1 MNYLVLARKWRPKSF
16 SEVSGQDHV
25 VKAIQNS
32 LKQNKVH
39 HALLFTGT
47 RGVGKTTIARLFAK
61 SLNCDTGMTPEPCGK
76 CESCLSID
84 EGNFMDLIE
93 VDAASQRG
101 IDDTRELLEN
111 TQYTPTVGRYKVYLI
126 DEVHQLTKEAFNAL
140 LKTLEEPPEH
150 MKFLLATTESEKIP
164 ITVLSRCLKFNL
176 KKISEEQITDRMKEI
191 LDAEK
196 IKYEEGALSIISKS
210 ADGSMRDAL
219 SLLDQALAYED
230 YELSENNVID
240 MLGLIDNKYA
250 LAIIQSI
257 LNQDSEML
265 KDQLDGLDTKYPN
278 YDDVLDNIASIA
290 QEIAYLQV
298 LDTSKVDVATEI
310 IELSTH
316 HSPELIQLI
325 YQIAITSKKDLSMAP
340 SAREGFT
347 MAILRMFAFQPSDS
361 VSAPKKMS
369 ENTQKKIKKSEPLAN
384 GKSTPKKVI
393 SSKNWTKEVSRMN
406 IKGAVKQLAA
416 NCFFDHID
424 NDTLHLNIHSENEH
438 QMIERAV
445 DGLNSYLVNHY
456 EGFNKVIIQ
465 IEKENGK
472 TLAGEEKIK
481 NEEQII
487 MNESRASSDPIVQ
500 EYVDLFDATIEEK
513 K

>member
-61 SLNCDTGMTPEPCGK
+61 SLNCDTGITPEPCGK
-76 CESCLSID
+76 CESCVSID

-101 IDDTRELLEN
+101 IDDTRDLLEN

-176 KKISEEQITDRMKEI
+176 KKISEEQIAERMKEI

-250 LAIIQSI
+250 LSIVQSI
-257 LNQDSEML
+257 LNQDSELL
-265 KDQLDGLDTKYPN
+265 KEQLDGLDSKYPN
-278 YDDVLDNIASIA
+278 YNDVLDNIASIA

-298 LDTSKVDVATEI
+298 LDASKVDVQDEI
-310 IELSTH
+310 IELSNN

-325 YQIAITSKKDLSMAP
+325 YQIAINSKKDLSLAP

-347 MAILRMFAFQPSDS
+347 MAILRMFAFQLSDEQS
-361 VSAPKKMS
+361 I
-369 ENTQKKIKKSEPLAN
+369 ENRASDTAQKKIKKSEPLAN
-384 GKSTPKKVI
+384 GNSKTSNI
-393 SSKNWTKEVSRMN
+393 SSKNWTNEVSKMSIR
-406 IKGAVKQLAA
+406 GAVKQLAS
-416 NCFFDHID
+416 NCFFDRID
-424 NDTLHLNIHSENEH
+424 NNILYLKIHSQNEH
-438 QMIERAV
+438 QMIDRAV
-445 DGLNSYLVNHY
+445 DGLNSFLINQY
-456 EGFNKVIIQ
+456 EEVNKVIIQ
-465 IEKENGK
+465 IEEENGK
-472 TLAGEEKIK
+472 TLAGVEKIK

-487 MNESRASSDPIVQ
+487 MNESRASSDPLVQ
-500 EYVDLFDATIEEK
+500 EYVDLFDATIEETK
-513 K
+513 

>member
-61 SLNCDTGMTPEPCGK
+61 SLNCDTGITPEPCGK
-76 CESCLSID
+76 CESCVSID

-101 IDDTRELLEN
+101 IDDTRDLLEN

-176 KKISEEQITDRMKEI
+176 KKISEEQITQRMKEI

-250 LAIIQSI
+250 LSIVQSI
-257 LNQDSEML
+257 LNQDSELL
-265 KDQLDGLDTKYPN
+265 KEQLDGLDSKYPN
-278 YDDVLDNIASIA
+278 YNDVLDNIASIA

-298 LDTSKVDVATEI
+298 LDASKVDVQDEI
-310 IELSTH
+310 IELSNN

-325 YQIAITSKKDLSMAP
+325 YQIAINSKKDLSLAP

-347 MAILRMFAFQPSDS
+347 MAVLRMFAFQLSDEQSVENKEPST
-361 VSAPKKMS
+361 
-369 ENTQKKIKKSEPLAN
+369 TQKKIKKSEPLAN
-384 GKSTPKKVI
+384 GNSETSII
-393 SSKNWTKEVSRMN
+393 SSKNWTNEVSKMSIR
-406 IKGAVKQLAA
+406 GAVKQLAS
-416 NCFFDHID
+416 NCFFDRID
-424 NDTLHLNIHSENEH
+424 NHILYLKLHSQNEH
-438 QMIERAV
+438 QMIDRAV
-445 DGLNSYLVNHY
+445 DGLNSFLINQY
-456 EGFNKVIIQ
+456 EEVNKVIIQ
-465 IEKENGK
+465 IEEKNGK

-487 MNESRASSDPIVQ
+487 MNESRASSDPLVQ
-500 EYVDLFDATIEEK
+500 EYVDLFDATIEETK
-513 K
+513 

>member
-61 SLNCDTGMTPEPCGK
+61 SLNCDTGITPEPCGK
-76 CESCLSID
+76 CESCVSID

-101 IDDTRELLEN
+101 IDDTRDLLEN

-176 KKISEEQITDRMKEI
+176 KKISEEQITQRMKEI

-250 LAIIQSI
+250 LSIVQSI
-257 LNQDSEML
+257 LNQDSDLL
-265 KDQLDGLDTKYPN
+265 KEQLDGLDSKYPSYN
-278 YDDVLDNIASIA
+278 DVLDNIASIA

-298 LDTSKVDVATEI
+298 LDASKVDVQDEI
-310 IELSTH
+310 IELSNN

-325 YQIAITSKKDLSMAP
+325 YQIAINSKKDLSLAP

-347 MAILRMFAFQPSDS
+347 MAVLRMFAFQLSDEQS
-361 VSAPKKMS
+361 VENRAPD
-369 ENTQKKIKKSEPLAN
+369 TAQKKIKKSEPLAN
-384 GKSTPKKVI
+384 GNSETSI
-393 SSKNWTKEVSRMN
+393 ITSKNWTNEVSRMS
-406 IKGAVKQLAA
+406 IKGAVKQLAS
-416 NCFFDHID
+416 NCFFDRID
-424 NDTLHLNIHSENEH
+424 NNILYLKLHSQNEH
-438 QMIERAV
+438 QMIDRAV
-445 DGLNSYLVNHY
+445 DGLNSFLINQY
-456 EGFNKVIIQ
+456 EEVNKVIIQ
-465 IEKENGK
+465 VEEKNGK

-487 MNESRASSDPIVQ
+487 MNESRASSDPLVQ
-500 EYVDLFDATIEEK
+500 EYVDLFDATIEETK
-513 K
+513 

>member
-61 SLNCDTGMTPEPCGK
+61 SLNCDTGITPEPCGK
-76 CESCLSID
+76 CESCVSID

-101 IDDTRELLEN
+101 IDDTRDLLEN

-176 KKISEEQITDRMKEI
+176 KKISEEQITERMKEI

-250 LAIIQSI
+250 LSIVQSI
-257 LNQDSEML
+257 LNQDSELL
-265 KDQLDGLDTKYPN
+265 KEQLDGLDSKYPN
-278 YDDVLDNIASIA
+278 YNDVLDNIASIA

-298 LDTSKVDVATEI
+298 LDASKVDVQDEI
-310 IELSTH
+310 IELSNN

-325 YQIAITSKKDLSMAP
+325 YQIAINSKKDLSLAP

-347 MAILRMFAFQPSDS
+347 MAVLRMFAFQLSDEQS
-361 VSAPKKMS
+361 VENRAPDT
-369 ENTQKKIKKSEPLAN
+369 TQKKIKKSEPLAN
-384 GKSTPKKVI
+384 GNSETSI
-393 SSKNWTKEVSRMN
+393 ITSKNWTNEVSKMS
-406 IKGAVKQLAA
+406 IKGAVKQLAS
-416 NCFFDHID
+416 NCFFDRID
-424 NDTLHLNIHSENEH
+424 NNILYLKLHSQNEH
-438 QMIERAV
+438 QMIDRAV
-445 DGLNSYLVNHY
+445 DGLNSFLINQY
-456 EGFNKVIIQ
+456 EEVNKVIIQ
-465 IEKENGK
+465 VEEKNGK

-487 MNESRASSDPIVQ
+487 MNESRASSDPLVQ
-500 EYVDLFDATIEEK
+500 EYVDLFDATIEETK
-513 K
+513 

>member
-61 SLNCDTGMTPEPCGK
+61 SLNCDTGITPEPCGK
-76 CESCLSID
+76 CESCVSID

-101 IDDTRELLEN
+101 IDDTRDLLEN

-176 KKISEEQITDRMKEI
+176 KKISEEQITQRMKEI

-250 LAIIQSI
+250 LSIVQSI
-257 LNQDSEML
+257 LNQDSELL
-265 KDQLDGLDTKYPN
+265 KEQLDGLDSKYPN
-278 YDDVLDNIASIA
+278 YNDVLDNIASIA

-298 LDTSKVDVATEI
+298 LDASKVDVQDEI
-310 IELSTH
+310 IELSNN

-325 YQIAITSKKDLSMAP
+325 YQIAINSKKDLSLAP

-347 MAILRMFAFQPSDS
+347 MAILRMFAFQLSDEQSVENKEPST
-361 VSAPKKMS
+361 
-369 ENTQKKIKKSEPLAN
+369 TQKKIKKSEPLAN
-384 GKSTPKKVI
+384 GNSETSI
-393 SSKNWTKEVSRMN
+393 ITSKNWTNEVSRMS
-406 IKGAVKQLAA
+406 IKGAVKQLAS
-416 NCFFDHID
+416 NCFFDRID
-424 NDTLHLNIHSENEH
+424 NNILYLKLHSQNEH
-438 QMIERAV
+438 QMIDRAV
-445 DGLNSYLVNHY
+445 EGLNSFLINQY
-456 EGFNKVIIQ
+456 EEVNKVIIQ
-465 IEKENGK
+465 VEEKNGK

-487 MNESRASSDPIVQ
+487 MNESRASSDPLVQ
-500 EYVDLFDATIEEK
+500 EYVDLFDATIEETK
-513 K
+513 

>member
-61 SLNCDTGMTPEPCGK
+61 SLNCDTGITPEPCGK
-76 CESCLSID
+76 CESCVSID

-101 IDDTRELLEN
+101 IDDTRDLLEN

-176 KKISEEQITDRMKEI
+176 KKISEEQITQRMKEI

-250 LAIIQSI
+250 LSIVQSI
-257 LNQDSEML
+257 LNQDSELL
-265 KDQLDGLDTKYPN
+265 KEQLDGLDSKYPN
-278 YDDVLDNIASIA
+278 YNDVLDNIASIA

-298 LDTSKVDVATEI
+298 LDASKVDVQDEI
-310 IELSTH
+310 IELSNN

-325 YQIAITSKKDLSMAP
+325 YQIAINSKKDLSLAP

-347 MAILRMFAFQPSDS
+347 MAVLRMFAFQLSDEQS
-361 VSAPKKMS
+361 VENRAPD
-369 ENTQKKIKKSEPLAN
+369 TAQKKIKKSEPLAN
-384 GKSTPKKVI
+384 GNSETSII
-393 SSKNWTKEVSRMN
+393 SSKNWTNEVSKMSIR
-406 IKGAVKQLAA
+406 GAVKQLAS
-416 NCFFDHID
+416 NCFFDRID
-424 NDTLHLNIHSENEH
+424 NNILYLKIHSQNEH
-438 QMIERAV
+438 QMIDRAV
-445 DGLNSYLVNHY
+445 DGLNSFLINQY
-456 EGFNKVIIQ
+456 EEVNKVIIQ
-465 IEKENGK
+465 IEEKNGK

-487 MNESRASSDPIVQ
+487 MNESRASSDPLVQ
-500 EYVDLFDATIEEK
+500 EYVDLFDATIEETK
-513 K
+513 

>member
-61 SLNCDTGMTPEPCGK
+61 SLNCDTGITPEPCGK
-76 CESCLSID
+76 CESCVSID

-101 IDDTRELLEN
+101 IDDTRDLLEN

-176 KKISEEQITDRMKEI
+176 KKISEEQITERMKEI

-250 LAIIQSI
+250 LSIVQSI
-257 LNQDSEML
+257 LNQDSELL
-265 KDQLDGLDTKYPN
+265 KEQLDGLDSKYPN
-278 YDDVLDNIASIA
+278 YNDVLDNIASIA

-298 LDTSKVDVATEI
+298 LDASKVDVQDEI
-310 IELSTH
+310 IELSNN

-325 YQIAITSKKDLSMAP
+325 YQIAINSKKDLSLAP

-347 MAILRMFAFQPSDS
+347 MAVLRMFAFQLSDEQS
-361 VSAPKKMS
+361 VENRAPD
-369 ENTQKKIKKSEPLAN
+369 TAQKKIKKSEPLAN
-384 GKSTPKKVI
+384 GNSETSI
-393 SSKNWTKEVSRMN
+393 ITSKNWTNEVSRMS
-406 IKGAVKQLAA
+406 IKGAVKQLAS
-416 NCFFDHID
+416 NCFFDRID
-424 NDTLHLNIHSENEH
+424 NHILYLKIHSENEH
-438 QMIERAV
+438 QMIDRAV
-445 DGLNSYLVNHY
+445 DGLNSFLINQY
-456 EGFNKVIIQ
+456 EEVNKVIIQ
-465 IEKENGK
+465 VEKENGK

-487 MNESRASSDPIVQ
+487 MNESRASSDPLVQ
-500 EYVDLFDATIEEK
+500 EYVDLFDATIEETK
-513 K
+513 

>member
-61 SLNCDTGMTPEPCGK
+61 SLNCDTGITPEPCGK
-76 CESCLSID
+76 CESCISID

-111 TQYTPTVGRYKVYLI
+111 TQYTPTVGRYKVNLI

-176 KKISEEQITDRMKEI
+176 KKISEEQITERMKEI

-219 SLLDQALAYED
+219 SLLDQALAYEN

-250 LAIIQSI
+250 LSIVQSI
-257 LNQDSEML
+257 LNQDSEL
-265 KDQLDGLDTKYPN
+265 LREQLDGLESKYPN
-278 YDDVLDNIASIA
+278 YNDVLDNIASIA

-298 LDTSKVDVATEI
+298 LDASKVDVQDEI
-310 IELSTH
+310 IELSKN

-325 YQIAITSKKDLSMAP
+325 YQIAINSKKDLSLAP
-340 SAREGFT
+340 STREGFT
-347 MAILRMFAFQPSDS
+347 MAVLRMFAFQLSDEQS
-361 VSAPKKMS
+361 VENRAPD
-369 ENTQKKIKKSEPLAN
+369 TAQKKIKKSEPLAN
-384 GKSTPKKVI
+384 GNSESSII
-393 SSKNWTKEVSRMN
+393 SSKNWTNEVSKMSIR
-406 IKGAVKQLAA
+406 GAVKQLAS
-416 NCFFDHID
+416 NCFFDRID
-424 NDTLHLNIHSENEH
+424 NNILYLKIHSQNEH
-438 QMIERAV
+438 QMIDRAV
-445 DGLNSYLVNHY
+445 DGLNTFLINQY
-456 EGFNKVIIQ
+456 EEFDKVIIQ

-472 TLAGEEKIK
+472 TLAGEEKMK

-487 MNESRASSDPIVQ
+487 MNESRASSDPLVQ
-500 EYVDLFDATIEEK
+500 EYVDLFDATIEETK
-513 K
+513 

>member
-61 SLNCDTGMTPEPCGK
+61 SLNCDTGITPEPCGK
-76 CESCLSID
+76 CESCVSID

-101 IDDTRELLEN
+101 IDDTRDLLEN

-176 KKISEEQITDRMKEI
+176 KKISEEQITQRMKEI

-250 LAIIQSI
+250 LSIVQSI
-257 LNQDSEML
+257 LNQDSELL
-265 KDQLDGLDTKYPN
+265 KEQLDGLDSKYPN
-278 YDDVLDNIASIA
+278 YNDVLDNIASIA

-298 LDTSKVDVATEI
+298 LDASKVDVQDEI
-310 IELSTH
+310 IELSNN

-325 YQIAITSKKDLSMAP
+325 YQIAINSKKDLSLAP

-347 MAILRMFAFQPSDS
+347 MAILRMFAFQLSDEQS
-361 VSAPKKMS
+361 VENRAPD
-369 ENTQKKIKKSEPLAN
+369 TAQKKIKKSEPLAN
-384 GKSTPKKVI
+384 GNSETSII
-393 SSKNWTKEVSRMN
+393 SSKNWTNEVSKMSIR
-406 IKGAVKQLAA
+406 GAVKQLAS
-416 NCFFDHID
+416 NCFFDRID
-424 NDTLHLNIHSENEH
+424 NNILYLKIHSQNEH
-438 QMIERAV
+438 QMIDRAV
-445 DGLNSYLVNHY
+445 DDLNSFLINQY
-456 EGFNKVIIQ
+456 EEVNKVIIQ
-465 IEKENGK
+465 IEEENGK

-487 MNESRASSDPIVQ
+487 MNESRASSDPLVQ
-500 EYVDLFDATIEEK
+500 EYVDLFDATIEETK
-513 K
+513 

>member
-1 MNYLVLARKWRPKSF
+1 MSYLVLARKYRPKNF

-32 LKQNKVH
+32 LKQNKAH
-39 HALLFTGT
+39 HALLFSGT
-47 RGVGKTTIARLFAK
+47 RGVGKTTIARFL
-61 SLNCDTGMTPEPCGK
+61 LNHSIALREFLPEPCGK
-76 CESCLSID
+76 CENCIAID

-101 IDDTRELLEN
+101 IDDTRDLLEN

-176 KKISEEQITDRMKEI
+176 KKISEEQITERMKEI

-250 LAIIQSI
+250 LSIVQSI
-257 LNQDSEML
+257 LNQDSELL
-265 KDQLDGLDTKYPN
+265 KEQLDGLDSKYPN
-278 YDDVLDNIASIA
+278 YNDVLDNIASIA

-298 LDTSKVDVATEI
+298 LDASKVEVQNEI
-310 IELSTH
+310 IELSNN

-325 YQIAITSKKDLSMAP
+325 YQIAINSKKDLSLAP

-347 MAILRMFAFQPSDS
+347 MAVLRMFAFQLSDEQS
-361 VSAPKKMS
+361 V
-369 ENTQKKIKKSEPLAN
+369 ENRTPDTAQKKIKKSEPLAN
-384 GKSTPKKVI
+384 GNSKTSNI
-393 SSKNWTKEVSRMN
+393 SSKNWTNEVSKMSIR
-406 IKGAVKQLAA
+406 GAVKQLAS
-416 NCFFDHID
+416 NCFFDRID
-424 NDTLHLNIHSENEH
+424 NNILYLKIHSQNEH
-438 QMIERAV
+438 QMIDRAV
-445 DGLNSYLVNHY
+445 DDLNSFLINQY
-456 EGFNKVIIQ
+456 EEVNKVIIQ
-465 IEKENGK
+465 IEEENGK
-472 TLAGEEKIK
+472 TLAGEEKLK
-481 NEEQII
+481 
-487 MNESRASSDPIVQ
+487 MKSKS
-500 EYVDLFDATIEEK
+500 L
-513 K
+513 

>member
-1 MNYLVLARKWRPKSF
+1 MSYLVLARKYRPKNF

-32 LKQNKVH
+32 LKQNKAH
-39 HALLFTGT
+39 HALLFSGT

-61 SLNCDTGMTPEPCGK
+61 SLNCLEGVSPEPCGK
-76 CESCLSID
+76 CENCIAID

-176 KKISEEQITDRMKEI
+176 KKISEEQIAERMKEI

-250 LAIIQSI
+250 LSIVQSI
-257 LNQDSEML
+257 LNQDSELL
-265 KDQLDGLDTKYPN
+265 KEQLDGLDSKYPN
-278 YDDVLDNIASIA
+278 YNDVLDNIASIA

-298 LDTSKVDVATEI
+298 LDASKVDVQDEI
-310 IELSTH
+310 IELSNN

-325 YQIAITSKKDLSMAP
+325 YQIAINSKKDLSLAP

-347 MAILRMFAFQPSDS
+347 MAVLRMFAFQLSDEQS
-361 VSAPKKMS
+361 VENRAPD
-369 ENTQKKIKKSEPLAN
+369 TAQKKIKKSEPLAN
-384 GKSTPKKVI
+384 GNSETSI
-393 SSKNWTKEVSRMN
+393 ITSKNWTNEVSKMS
-406 IKGAVKQLAA
+406 IKGAVKQLAS
-416 NCFFDHID
+416 NCFFDRID
-424 NDTLHLNIHSENEH
+424 NNILYLKLHSQYEH
-438 QMIERAV
+438 QMIDRVV
-445 DGLNSYLVNHY
+445 DGLNSFLINQY
-456 EGFNKVIIQ
+456 EEVNKVIIQ
-465 IEKENGK
+465 IEEKNGK

-487 MNESRASSDPIVQ
+487 MNESRASSDPLVQ
-500 EYVDLFDATIEEK
+500 EYVDLFDATIEETK
-513 K
+513 

>member
-61 SLNCDTGMTPEPCGK
+61 SLNCDTGITPEPCGK
-76 CESCLSID
+76 CESCVSID

-101 IDDTRELLEN
+101 IDDTRDLLEN

-176 KKISEEQITDRMKEI
+176 KKISEEQITQRMKEI

-250 LAIIQSI
+250 LSIVQSI
-257 LNQDSEML
+257 LNQDSELL
-265 KDQLDGLDTKYPN
+265 KEQLDGLDSKYPN
-278 YDDVLDNIASIA
+278 YNDVLDNIASIA

-298 LDTSKVDVATEI
+298 LDASKVDVQDEI
-310 IELSTH
+310 IELSNN

-325 YQIAITSKKDLSMAP
+325 YQIAINSKKDLSLAP

-347 MAILRMFAFQPSDS
+347 MAILRMFAFQLSDEQSVENKEPST
-361 VSAPKKMS
+361 
-369 ENTQKKIKKSEPLAN
+369 TQKKIKKSEPLAN
-384 GKSTPKKVI
+384 GNSETSII
-393 SSKNWTKEVSRMN
+393 SSKNWTNEVSKMSIR
-406 IKGAVKQLAA
+406 GAVKQLAS
-416 NCFFDHID
+416 NCFFDRID
-424 NDTLHLNIHSENEH
+424 NHILYLKIHSQNEH
-438 QMIERAV
+438 QMIDRAV
-445 DGLNSYLVNHY
+445 DDLNSFLINRY
-456 EGFNKVIIQ
+456 EEVNKVIIQ
-465 IEKENGK
+465 IEEENGK
-472 TLAGEEKIK
+472 TLAGEKKIK

-487 MNESRASSDPIVQ
+487 MNESRASSDPLVQ
-500 EYVDLFDATIEEK
+500 EYVDLFDATIEETK
-513 K
+513 

>member
-61 SLNCDTGMTPEPCGK
+61 SLNCDTGITPEPCGK
-76 CESCLSID
+76 CESCVSID

-101 IDDTRELLEN
+101 IDDTRDLLEN

-176 KKISEEQITDRMKEI
+176 KKISEEQITQRMKEI

-250 LAIIQSI
+250 LSIVQSI
-257 LNQDSEML
+257 LNQDSELL
-265 KDQLDGLDTKYPN
+265 KEQLDGLDSKYPN
-278 YDDVLDNIASIA
+278 YNDVLDNIASIA

-298 LDTSKVDVATEI
+298 LDASKVDVQDEI
-310 IELSTH
+310 IELSNN

-325 YQIAITSKKDLSMAP
+325 YQIAINSKKDLSLAP

-347 MAILRMFAFQPSDS
+347 MAVLRMFAFQLSDEQS
-361 VSAPKKMS
+361 V
-369 ENTQKKIKKSEPLAN
+369 ENRTPDTAQKKIKKSEPLTN
-384 GKSTPKKVI
+384 GNLETSII
-393 SSKNWTKEVSRMN
+393 SSKNWTNEVSKMDIR
-406 IKGAVKQLAA
+406 GAVKQLAS
-416 NCFFDHID
+416 NCSFDRID
-424 NDTLHLNIHSENEH
+424 NHILYLKIHSENEH
-438 QMIERAV
+438 QMIDRAV
-445 DGLNSYLVNHY
+445 DGLNSFLINQY
-456 EGFNKVIIQ
+456 EEVNKVIIQ
-465 IEKENGK
+465 VEKENGK

-487 MNESRASSDPIVQ
+487 MNESRASSDPLVQ
-500 EYVDLFDATIEEK
+500 EYVDLFDATIEETK
-513 K
+513 

>member
-61 SLNCDTGMTPEPCGK
+61 SLNCDTGITPEPCGK
-76 CESCLSID
+76 CESCVSID

-101 IDDTRELLEN
+101 IDDTRDLLEN

-176 KKISEEQITDRMKEI
+176 KKISEEQITQRMKEI

-250 LAIIQSI
+250 LSIVQSI
-257 LNQDSEML
+257 LNQDSELL
-265 KDQLDGLDTKYPN
+265 KEQLDGLDSKYPN
-278 YDDVLDNIASIA
+278 YNDVLDNIASIA

-298 LDTSKVDVATEI
+298 LDASKVDVQDEI
-310 IELSTH
+310 IELSNN

-325 YQIAITSKKDLSMAP
+325 YQIAINSKKDLSLAP

-347 MAILRMFAFQPSDS
+347 MAILRMFAFQLSDEQSVENKEPST
-361 VSAPKKMS
+361 
-369 ENTQKKIKKSEPLAN
+369 TQKKIKKSEPLAN
-384 GKSTPKKVI
+384 GNSETSII
-393 SSKNWTKEVSRMN
+393 SSKNWTNEVSKMSIR
-406 IKGAVKQLAA
+406 GAVKQLAS
-416 NCFFDHID
+416 NCFFDRID
-424 NDTLHLNIHSENEH
+424 NNILYLKIHSQNEH
-438 QMIERAV
+438 QMIDRAV
-445 DGLNSYLVNHY
+445 DDLNSFLINQY
-456 EGFNKVIIQ
+456 EEVNKVIIQ
-465 IEKENGK
+465 IEEENGK
-472 TLAGEEKIK
+472 TLAGEEKTK
-481 NEEQII
+481 NEEQMI
-487 MNESRASSDPIVQ
+487 MNESRASSDPLVQ
-500 EYVDLFDATIEEK
+500 EYVDLFDATIEETK
-513 K
+513 

>member
-61 SLNCDTGMTPEPCGK
+61 SLNCDTGITPEPCGK
-76 CESCLSID
+76 CESCVSID

-101 IDDTRELLEN
+101 IDDTRDLLEN

-176 KKISEEQITDRMKEI
+176 KKISEEQITQRMKEI

-250 LAIIQSI
+250 LSIVQSI
-257 LNQDSEML
+257 LNQDSELL
-265 KDQLDGLDTKYPN
+265 KEQLDGLDSKYPN
-278 YDDVLDNIASIA
+278 YNDVLDNIASIA

-298 LDTSKVDVATEI
+298 LDASKVDVQDEI
-310 IELSTH
+310 IELSNN

-325 YQIAITSKKDLSMAP
+325 YQIAINSKKDLSLAP

-347 MAILRMFAFQPSDS
+347 MAILRMFAFQLSDEQS
-361 VSAPKKMS
+361 VENRAPD
-369 ENTQKKIKKSEPLAN
+369 TAQKKIKKSEPLAN
-384 GKSTPKKVI
+384 GNSETSII
-393 SSKNWTKEVSRMN
+393 SSKNWTNEVSKMSIR
-406 IKGAVKQLAA
+406 GAVKQLAS
-416 NCFFDHID
+416 NCFFDRID
-424 NDTLHLNIHSENEH
+424 NHILYLKIHSQNEH
-438 QMIERAV
+438 QMIDRAV
-445 DGLNSYLVNHY
+445 DDLNSFLINQY
-456 EGFNKVIIQ
+456 EEVNKVIIQ
-465 IEKENGK
+465 IEEENGK
-472 TLAGEEKIK
+472 TLAGEEKTK
-481 NEEQII
+481 NEEQMI
-487 MNESRASSDPIVQ
+487 MNESRASSDPLVQ
-500 EYVDLFDATIEEK
+500 EYVDLFDATIEETK
-513 K
+513 

>member
-61 SLNCDTGMTPEPCGK
+61 SLNCDTGITPEPCGK
-76 CESCLSID
+76 CESCVSID

-101 IDDTRELLEN
+101 IDDTRDLLEN

-176 KKISEEQITDRMKEI
+176 KKISEEQITERMKEI

-250 LAIIQSI
+250 LSIVQSI
-257 LNQDSEML
+257 LNQDSDLL
-265 KDQLDGLDTKYPN
+265 KEQLDGLDSKYPN
-278 YDDVLDNIASIA
+278 YNDVLDNIASIA

-298 LDTSKVDVATEI
+298 LDASKVDVQDEI
-310 IELSTH
+310 IELSNN

-325 YQIAITSKKDLSMAP
+325 YQIAINSKKDLSLAP

-347 MAILRMFAFQPSDS
+347 MAVLRMFAFQLSDEQS
-361 VSAPKKMS
+361 VENRAPD
-369 ENTQKKIKKSEPLAN
+369 TAQKKIKKSEPLAN
-384 GKSTPKKVI
+384 GNSETSI
-393 SSKNWTKEVSRMN
+393 ITSKNWTNEVSRMS
-406 IKGAVKQLAA
+406 IKGAVKQLAS
-416 NCFFDHID
+416 NCFFDRID
-424 NDTLHLNIHSENEH
+424 NNILYLKLHSQNEH
-438 QMIERAV
+438 QMIDRAV
-445 DGLNSYLVNHY
+445 EGLNSFLINQY
-456 EGFNKVIIQ
+456 EEVNKVIIQ
-465 IEKENGK
+465 VEEKNGK

-487 MNESRASSDPIVQ
+487 MNESRASSDPLVQ
-500 EYVDLFDATIEEK
+500 EYVDLFDATIEETK
-513 K
+513 

>member
-61 SLNCDTGMTPEPCGK
+61 SLNCDTGITPEPCGK
-76 CESCLSID
+76 CESCVSID

-101 IDDTRELLEN
+101 IDDTRDLLEN

-176 KKISEEQITDRMKEI
+176 KKISEEQITQRMKEI

-250 LAIIQSI
+250 LSIVQSI
-257 LNQDSEML
+257 LNQDSELL
-265 KDQLDGLDTKYPN
+265 KEQLDGLDSKYPN
-278 YDDVLDNIASIA
+278 YNDVLDNIASIA

-298 LDTSKVDVATEI
+298 LDASKVDVQDEI
-310 IELSTH
+310 IELSNN

-325 YQIAITSKKDLSMAP
+325 YQIAINSKKDLSLAP

-347 MAILRMFAFQPSDS
+347 MAILRMFAFQLSDEQSVENKEPST
-361 VSAPKKMS
+361 
-369 ENTQKKIKKSEPLAN
+369 TQKKIKKSEPLAN
-384 GKSTPKKVI
+384 GNSETSII
-393 SSKNWTKEVSRMN
+393 SSKNWTNEVSKMSIR
-406 IKGAVKQLAA
+406 GAVKQLAS
-416 NCFFDHID
+416 NCSFDRID
-424 NDTLHLNIHSENEH
+424 NNILYLKIHSQNEH
-438 QMIERAV
+438 QMIDRAV
-445 DGLNSYLVNHY
+445 DGLNSFLINKY
-456 EGFNKVIIQ
+456 EEVNKVIIQ
-465 IEKENGK
+465 IEEENGK
-472 TLAGEEKIK
+472 TLAGEEKIRYD
-481 NEEQII
+481 EQII
-487 MNESRASSDPIVQ
+487 MNESRASSDPLVQ
-500 EYVDLFDATIEEK
+500 EYVDLFDATIEETK
-513 K
+513 

>member
-61 SLNCDTGMTPEPCGK
+61 SLNCDTGITPEPCGK
-76 CESCLSID
+76 CESCISID

-101 IDDTRELLEN
+101 IDDTRDLLEN

-176 KKISEEQITDRMKEI
+176 KKISEEQISERMEEI

-250 LAIIQSI
+250 LSIVQSI
-257 LNQDSEML
+257 LNQDSEL
-265 KDQLDGLDTKYPN
+265 LRDQLDGLDSKYPN
-278 YDDVLDNIASIA
+278 YNDVLDNIASIA

-298 LDTSKVDVATEI
+298 LDTSKVDVQDEI
-310 IELSTH
+310 IELSNN

-325 YQIAITSKKDLSMAP
+325 YQIAINSKKDLPMAP
-340 SAREGFT
+340 STREGFT
-347 MAILRMFAFQPSDS
+347 MAVLRMFAFQLSDGQS
-361 VSAPKKMS
+361 V
-369 ENTQKKIKKSEPLAN
+369 ENKVPDTTQKKIKKSEPLVN
-384 GKSTPKKVI
+384 GQSDTNI
-393 SSKNWTKEVSRMN
+393 LSSKNWTNEVSKMEIR
-406 IKGAVKQLAA
+406 GAVKQLAS
-416 NCFFDHID
+416 NCFFDRID
-424 NDTLHLNIHSENEH
+424 DNTLYLKLHSENEH
-438 QMIERAV
+438 QMIDRAV
-445 DGLNSYLVNHY
+445 DGLNTFLINQY
-456 EGFNKVIIQ
+456 EEFDKVIIQ

-472 TLAGEEKIK
+472 TLAGEEKMK

-487 MNESRASSDPIVQ
+487 MNESRASSDPLVQ
-500 EYVDLFDATIEEK
+500 EYVDLFDATIEETK
-513 K
+513 

>member
-61 SLNCDTGMTPEPCGK
+61 SLNCDTGITPEPCGK
-76 CESCLSID
+76 CESCVSID

-101 IDDTRELLEN
+101 IDDTRDLLEN

-176 KKISEEQITDRMKEI
+176 KKISEEQIAERMKEI

-250 LAIIQSI
+250 LSIVQSI
-257 LNQDSEML
+257 LNQDSELL
-265 KDQLDGLDTKYPN
+265 KEQLDGLDSKYPN
-278 YDDVLDNIASIA
+278 YNDVLDNIASIA

-298 LDTSKVDVATEI
+298 LDASKVDVQDEI
-310 IELSTH
+310 IELSNN

-325 YQIAITSKKDLSMAP
+325 YQIAINSKKDLSLAP

-347 MAILRMFAFQPSDS
+347 MAILRMFAFQLSDEQS
-361 VSAPKKMS
+361 I
-369 ENTQKKIKKSEPLAN
+369 ENRASDTAQKKIKKSEPLAN
-384 GKSTPKKVI
+384 GNSETSII
-393 SSKNWTKEVSRMN
+393 SSKNWTNEVSKMSIR
-406 IKGAVKQLAA
+406 GAVKQLAS
-416 NCFFDHID
+416 NCFFDRID
-424 NDTLHLNIHSENEH
+424 NNILYLKIHSQNEH
-438 QMIERAV
+438 QMIDRAV
-445 DGLNSYLVNHY
+445 DGLNSFLINQY
-456 EGFNKVIIQ
+456 EEVNKVIIQ
-465 IEKENGK
+465 IEEENGK
-472 TLAGEEKIK
+472 TLAGVEKIK

-487 MNESRASSDPIVQ
+487 MNESRASSDPLVQ
-500 EYVDLFDATIEEK
+500 EYVDLFDATIEETK
-513 K
+513 

>member
-61 SLNCDTGMTPEPCGK
+61 SLNCDTGITPEPCGK
-76 CESCLSID
+76 CESCVSID

-101 IDDTRELLEN
+101 IDDTRDLLEN

-176 KKISEEQITDRMKEI
+176 KKISEEQITERMKEI

-250 LAIIQSI
+250 LSIVQSI
-257 LNQDSEML
+257 LNQDSELL
-265 KDQLDGLDTKYPN
+265 KEQLDGLDSKYPN
-278 YDDVLDNIASIA
+278 YNDVLDNIASIA

-298 LDTSKVDVATEI
+298 LDASKVDVQDEI
-310 IELSTH
+310 IELSNN

-325 YQIAITSKKDLSMAP
+325 YQIAINSKKDLSLAP

-347 MAILRMFAFQPSDS
+347 MAVLRMFAFQLSDEQS
-361 VSAPKKMS
+361 VENRAPD
-369 ENTQKKIKKSEPLAN
+369 TAQKKIKKSEPLAN
-384 GKSTPKKVI
+384 GNSETSI
-393 SSKNWTKEVSRMN
+393 ITSKNWTNEVSRMS
-406 IKGAVKQLAA
+406 IKGAVKQLAS
-416 NCFFDHID
+416 NCFFDRID
-424 NDTLHLNIHSENEH
+424 NNILYLKLHSQNEH
-438 QMIERAV
+438 QMIDRAV
-445 DGLNSYLVNHY
+445 DGLNSFLINQY
-456 EGFNKVIIQ
+456 EEVNKVIIQ
-465 IEKENGK
+465 VEEKNGK

-487 MNESRASSDPIVQ
+487 MNESRASSDPLVQ
-500 EYVDLFDATIEEK
+500 EYVDLFDATIEETK
-513 K
+513 